1 MFREEFADIID
12 VQIHFNECW
21 DETIHITLAEAI
33 EWLDEIRNIADD
45 VSTLPEL
52 RLQKIVDNIT
62 GTC

>member
-21 DETIHITLAEAI
+21 DETLHITLAEAI
-33 EWLDEIRNIADD
+33 EWLNELKTIANDT
-45 VSTLPEL
+45 SILPEI
-52 RLQKIVDNIT
+52 RLQKIVDSIT